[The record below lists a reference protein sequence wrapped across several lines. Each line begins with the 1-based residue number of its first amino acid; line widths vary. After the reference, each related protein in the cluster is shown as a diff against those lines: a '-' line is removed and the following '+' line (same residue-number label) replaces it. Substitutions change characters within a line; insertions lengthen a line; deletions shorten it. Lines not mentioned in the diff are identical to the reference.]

1 MERTKD
7 LQRESRKE
15 NKQKK
20 RKQEE
25 IDSKRDEEDLLGTI
39 AQDFLLKSIHN
50 IASFVSLFFL
60 TSQHIWSE
68 VYWNIRLVYCVV
80 LIAIFPTRWFL

>member
-1 MERTKD
+1 MERMKD
-7 LQRESRKE
+7 LQRENREE

-60 TSQHIWSE
+60 TSHHIW
-68 VYWNIRLVYCVV
+68 
-80 LIAIFPTRWFL
+80 

>member
-1 MERTKD
+1 MKD
-7 LQRESRKE
+7 LQRVNRKE

-50 IASFVSLFFL
+50 IASFVSYFF
-60 TSQHIWSE
+60 
-68 VYWNIRLVYCVV
+68 
-80 LIAIFPTRWFL
+80 